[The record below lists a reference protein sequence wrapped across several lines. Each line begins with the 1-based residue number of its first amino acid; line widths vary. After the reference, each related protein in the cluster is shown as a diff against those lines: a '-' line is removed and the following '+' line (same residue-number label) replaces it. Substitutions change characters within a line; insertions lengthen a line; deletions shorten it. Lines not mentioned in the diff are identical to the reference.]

1 MGSNAPE
8 KTPESM
14 PGESKPGES
23 KPGGSRHDFDPGFA
37 DLPKT
42 LPIFPLTGA
51 LLVPGGR
58 MPLNIFEPRYL
69 AMTRHALAQSDRL
82 IGMVQPRQ
90 RGGERRLDPDF
101 RPEVEAVGCAGRIIA
116 FEETDD
122 GRYQVTLSGLIR
134 FKIRNE
140 LAPAPGGFRLVEP
153 DFAVFSSDLGQA
165 DFNLTGRARFIATLK
180 GYFETRN
187 ASVDWK
193 AIDAMPDRQLVI
205 SLAML
210 CPFSPDEKQALLE
223 CRDLV
228 ELGEML
234 LALFEL
240 AVRGR
245 SDDQRP
251 LH

>member
-1 MGSNAPE
+1 MGSESPE
-8 KTPESM
+8 TVK
-14 PGESKPGES
+14 
-23 KPGGSRHDFDPGFA
+23 SRSSFEPGFA
-37 DLPKT
+37 DLPRSMA
-42 LPIFPLTGA
+42 IFPLTGA

-69 AMTRHALAQSDRL
+69 AMTRHALAQPDRL
-82 IGMVQPRQ
+82 IGMVQPKQ
-90 RGGERRLDPDF
+90 RGIERKSDPDF
-101 RPEVEAVGCAGRIIA
+101 QPDVEQVGCAGRIIA

-122 GRYQVTLSGLIR
+122 GRYQITLSGLVR

-140 LAPAPGGFRLVEP
+140 LPRSAGGFRLVEP
-153 DFAVFSSDLGQA
+153 DFAPFAGDIVQGDYTLA
-165 DFNLTGRARFIATLK
+165 GRARFIATLK
-180 GYFETRN
+180 GYFETRS
-187 ASVDWK
+187 ATVDWK
-193 AIDAMPDRQLVI
+193 AIDAMADRQLVI

-228 ELGEML
+228 QLGEML

-245 SDDQRP
+245 TDDQRP
-251 LH
+251 FH

>member
-1 MGSNAPE
+1 MASESGGADPGSQ
-8 KTPESM
+8 
-14 PGESKPGES
+14 PGAA
-23 KPGGSRHDFDPGFA
+23 RRAFDPGFA
-37 DLPKT
+37 DLPQT
-42 LPIFPLTGA
+42 MPIFPLTGA

-69 AMTRHALAQSDRL
+69 AMTRHALMQPDRL
-82 IGMVQPRQ
+82 IGMVQPKE
-90 RGGERRLDPDF
+90 RGSERKTSPGF
-101 RPEVEAVGCAGRIIA
+101 KPEVERVGCAGRIIS

-122 GRYQVTLSGLIR
+122 GRYQMTLSGLIR
-134 FKIRNE
+134 FRIVEE
-140 LAPAPGGFRLVEP
+140 LPVDGGGFRLVKP
-153 DFAVFSSDLGQA
+153 DFAPFATDIAQPNFTLP
-165 DFNLTGRARFIATLK
+165 GRARFIATLK
-180 GYFETRN
+180 GYFEARN

-193 AIDAMPDRQLVI
+193 AIDAMADRQLVI

-223 CRDLV
+223 CRDLS

-245 SDDQRP
+245 NDDQRP
-251 LH
+251 PLH

>member
-1 MGSNAPE
+1 MTSE
-8 KTPESM
+8 PESSG
-14 PGESKPGES
+14 PASQS
-23 KPGGSRHDFDPGFA
+23 GGLRHSFDPGFA
-37 DLPKT
+37 DLPRT
-42 LPIFPLTGA
+42 MPVFPLTGA

-69 AMTRHALAQSDRL
+69 AMVRHALMQPDRL
-82 IGMVQPRQ
+82 IGMLQPKE
-90 RGGERRLDPDF
+90 RGVERKLDPEF
-101 RPEVEAVGCAGRIIA
+101 KPEIERVGCAGRIIA

-122 GRYQVTLSGLIR
+122 GRYQITLSGLIR
-134 FKIRNE
+134 FKTAEE
-140 LAPAPGGFRLVEP
+140 LLPDGAGFRMVRP
-153 DFAVFSSDLGQA
+153 DFAAFATDIGQPNFA
-165 DFNLTGRARFIATLK
+165 LPGRARFIATLK
-180 GYFETRN
+180 GYFEARN
-187 ASVDWK
+187 ASVDWN
-193 AIDAMPDRQLVI
+193 AIDAMQDRQLVV

-223 CRDLV
+223 CRNLP

-245 SDDQRP
+245 NDDQRP

>member
-1 MGSNAPE
+1 MGSDSPE
-8 KTPESM
+8 LVK
-14 PGESKPGES
+14 
-23 KPGGSRHDFDPGFA
+23 SRHSFAPGFA
-37 DLPKT
+37 DLPRSMA
-42 LPIFPLTGA
+42 IFPLTGA

-69 AMTRHALAQSDRL
+69 AMTRHALAQPDRL
-82 IGMVQPRQ
+82 IGMVQPKQ
-90 RGGERRLDPDF
+90 RGIERKTDPDF
-101 RPEVEAVGCAGRIIA
+101 LPEIEDVGCAGRIIA

-122 GRYQVTLSGLIR
+122 GRYQVTLSGLVRFQIR
-134 FKIRNE
+134 SE
-140 LAPAPGGFRLVEP
+140 LARDPGGFRLVEP
-153 DFAVFSSDLGQA
+153 DFAPFAGDIVQGDYTLA
-165 DFNLTGRARFIATLK
+165 GRGRFIATLK
-180 GYFETRN
+180 GYFETRS

-228 ELGEML
+228 QLGEML

-245 SDDQRP
+245 TDDQRP
-251 LH
+251 FH

>member
-1 MGSNAPE
+1 M
-8 KTPESM
+8 ESDS
-14 PGESKPGES
+14 PDPVRA
-23 KPGGSRHDFDPGFA
+23 RHGFEPGFA
-37 DLPKT
+37 DLPRSMA
-42 LPIFPLTGA
+42 IFPLTGA

-69 AMTRHALAQSDRL
+69 AMTRHALAQPDRL
-82 IGMVQPRQ
+82 IGMVQPKQ
-90 RGGERRLDPDF
+90 RGIERRTDPDF
-101 RPEVEAVGCAGRIIA
+101 QPDVESIGCAGRITS

-122 GRYQVTLSGLIR
+122 GRYQITLSGLIR
-134 FKIRNE
+134 FKIRTE
-140 LAPAPGGFRLVEP
+140 LPRSPGGFRLVEP
-153 DFAVFSSDLGQA
+153 DFAPFAGDIVQGEYS
-165 DFNLTGRARFIATLK
+165 LTGRARFIATLK

-187 ASVDWK
+187 ATVDWK

-228 ELGEML
+228 QLGEML

-245 SDDQRP
+245 ADDQRP

>member
-1 MGSNAPE
+1 MGSDSPE
-8 KTPESM
+8 QVK
-14 PGESKPGES
+14 
-23 KPGGSRHDFDPGFA
+23 SRHSFEPGFA
-37 DLPKT
+37 DLPRNMA
-42 LPIFPLTGA
+42 IFPLTGA

-69 AMTRHALAQSDRL
+69 AMTRHALSQPDRL
-82 IGMVQPRQ
+82 IGMVQPKQ
-90 RGGERRLDPDF
+90 RGIERKTDPDF
-101 RPEVEAVGCAGRIIA
+101 QPEVEAVGCAGRIIA

-122 GRYQVTLSGLIR
+122 GRYQITLSGLIR
-134 FKIRNE
+134 FRIRNE
-140 LAPAPGGFRLVEP
+140 LPRAEGGFRLVEP
-153 DFAVFSSDLGQA
+153 DFAPFAGDIAQGDYTLA
-165 DFNLTGRARFIATLK
+165 GRARFIATLK
-180 GYFETRN
+180 GYFETRS
-187 ASVDWK
+187 ATVDWK

-228 ELGEML
+228 QLGEML

-245 SDDQRP
+245 TDDQRP
-251 LH
+251 FH

>member
-1 MGSNAPE
+1 MASDAPE
-8 KTPESM
+8 KAAEA
-14 PGESKPGES
+14 KI
-23 KPGGSRHDFDPGFA
+23 GGSRHDFEPGFA
-37 DLPKT
+37 DLPRSMA
-42 LPIFPLTGA
+42 IFPLTGA

-69 AMTRHALAQSDRL
+69 ALTRHVLTQPDRL

-90 RGGERRLDPDF
+90 RGVERKLDPEF
-101 RPEVEAVGCAGRIIA
+101 KPEVEAVGCAGRIIA

-122 GRYQVTLSGLIR
+122 GRYQITLSGLIR
-134 FKIRNE
+134 FRIRNE
-140 LAPAPGGFRLVEP
+140 MAPAPDGFRLVEP
-153 DFAVFSSDLGQA
+153 DFATFADDLAQG
-165 DFNLTGRARFIATLK
+165 DFHLSGRARFIATLK
-180 GYFETRN
+180 GYFETRS

-193 AIDAMPDRQLVI
+193 AIDHMPDRQLVV

>member
-1 MGSNAPE
+1 MASDSPE
-8 KTPESM
+8 QVR
-14 PGESKPGES
+14 
-23 KPGGSRHDFDPGFA
+23 SRHSFEPGFA
-37 DLPKT
+37 NLPRRMA
-42 LPIFPLTGA
+42 IFPLTGA

-69 AMTRHALAQSDRL
+69 AMTRHALAQPDRL
-82 IGMVQPRQ
+82 IGMVQPKQ
-90 RGGERRLDPDF
+90 RGIERKPDPDF
-101 RPEVEAVGCAGRIIA
+101 QPDLESVGCAGRIIS

-134 FKIRNE
+134 FRTRHE
-140 LAPAPGGFRLVEP
+140 LPRADGGFRLVEP
-153 DFAVFSSDLGQA
+153 DFAPFA
-165 DFNLTGRARFIATLK
+165 DDIAQGEFKLAGRARFIATLK
-180 GYFETRN
+180 GYFETRS
-187 ASVDWK
+187 ATVDWK
-193 AIDAMPDRQLVI
+193 AIDAMGDRQLVI

-228 ELGEML
+228 GLGEML

-245 SDDQRP
+245 TDDQRP

>member
-1 MGSNAPE
+1 MAPDPEDGDPEDTGGAVVE
-8 KTPESM
+8 KRRGFGP
-14 PGESKPGES
+14 
-23 KPGGSRHDFDPGFA
+23 RFA
-37 DLPKT
+37 DLPRSMAV
-42 LPIFPLTGA
+42 FPLTGA

-58 MPLNIFEPRYL
+58 LPLNIFEPRYL
-69 AMTRHALAQSDRL
+69 AMVRHALAQPDRL

-90 RGGERRLDPDF
+90 RGVERKLDPGNK
-101 RPEVEAVGCAGRIIA
+101 PEVERVGCAGRIIA

-122 GRYQVTLSGLIR
+122 GRYQITLSGLIR
-134 FKIRNE
+134 FRIRSE
-140 LAPAPGGFRLVEP
+140 LPTTPGGFRSVEP
-153 DFAVFSSDLGQA
+153 DFAPFAGDLTDIDFSLA
-165 DFNLTGRARFIATLK
+165 GRPRFIATLK

-193 AIDAMPDRQLVI
+193 AIDAMTDRQLVI

-223 CRDLV
+223 CRDLP

-245 SDDQRP
+245 NDESRP

>member
-1 MGSNAPE
+1 MGSDSPE
-8 KTPESM
+8 QVRTRLSFE
-14 PGESKPGES
+14 
-23 KPGGSRHDFDPGFA
+23 PGFA
-37 DLPKT
+37 DLPRSMA
-42 LPIFPLTGA
+42 IFPLTGA

-69 AMTRHALAQSDRL
+69 AMTRHALSQPDRL
-82 IGMVQPRQ
+82 IGMVQPKQ
-90 RGGERRLDPDF
+90 RGIERKTDPDF
-101 RPEVEAVGCAGRIIA
+101 QPEVESVGCAGRIIS

-134 FKIRNE
+134 FRTRSE
-140 LAPAPGGFRLVEP
+140 LARAAGGFRLVEP
-153 DFAVFSSDLGQA
+153 DFAPFAEDIAQGDYTLS
-165 DFNLTGRARFIATLK
+165 GRARFIATLK

-228 ELGEML
+228 QLGEML

-245 SDDQRP
+245 ADDQRP

>member
-1 MGSNAPE
+1 MASEGPDRPAERP
-8 KTPESM
+8 
-14 PGESKPGES
+14 
-23 KPGGSRHDFDPGFA
+23 SRPKANFDPGFT
-37 DLPKT
+37 DLPQVM
-42 LPIFPLTGA
+42 PIFPLTGA

-69 AMTRHALAQSDRL
+69 AMTRHALMQPDRL
-82 IGMVQPRQ
+82 IGMVQPRE
-90 RGGERRLDPDF
+90 RGIERRQDPTFKPDV
-101 RPEVEAVGCAGRIIA
+101 EVVGCAGRITS

-122 GRYQVTLSGLIR
+122 GRYQITLAGLIR
-134 FKIRNE
+134 FRIAGE
-140 LAPAPGGFRLVEP
+140 LAPDAGGFRLVRP
-153 DFAVFSSDLGQA
+153 DFTPFAGDIGQP
-165 DFNLTGRARFIATLK
+165 DYTLHGRQRFIATLK
-180 GYFETRN
+180 GYFEARN

-193 AIDAMPDRQLVI
+193 VIDAMADRNLVV

-223 CRDLV
+223 CRDLS

-240 AVRGR
+240 AVRER
-245 SDDQRP
+245 TDDQRP

>member
-1 MGSNAPE
+1 MA
-8 KTPESM
+8 
-14 PGESKPGES
+14 PGETGGEER
-23 KPGGSRHDFDPGFA
+23 PQRPRPNFDPGFA
-37 DLPKT
+37 DLPRAM
-42 LPIFPLTGA
+42 PIFPLTGA

-69 AMTRHALAQSDRL
+69 AMTRHALMQPDRL

-90 RGGERRLDPDF
+90 RGIERKSDPGF
-101 RPEVEAVGCAGRIIA
+101 APEVERVGCAGRIIA

-134 FKIRNE
+134 YRIAEE
-140 LAPAPGGFRLVEP
+140 LPLAGGGFRLVKP
-153 DFAVFSSDLGQA
+153 DFAAFAGDIAQP
-165 DFNLTGRARFIATLK
+165 DFELPGRARFIATLK
-180 GYFETRN
+180 GYFESRN
-187 ASVDWK
+187 ATVDWR
-193 AIDAMPDRQLVI
+193 AIDAMADRQLVI

-223 CRDLV
+223 TADLAQ
-228 ELGEML
+228 LGEML

-245 SDDQRP
+245 ADDQRP

>member
-1 MGSNAPE
+1 MVSESGSAGRGFE
-8 KTPESM
+8 
-14 PGESKPGES
+14 
-23 KPGGSRHDFDPGFA
+23 PGFA
-37 DLPKT
+37 DLPRSM
-42 LPIFPLTGA
+42 PVFPLTGA

-69 AMTRHALAQSDRL
+69 AMIRHALMQPDRL
-82 IGMVQPRQ
+82 IGMVQPKE
-90 RGGERRLDPDF
+90 RGVERKLDPGF
-101 RPEVEAVGCAGRIIA
+101 QPEIERVGCAGRIIA

-134 FKIRNE
+134 FKIIQE
-140 LAPAPGGFRLVEP
+140 LPMDSGGFRLV
-153 DFAVFSSDLGQA
+153 QA
-165 DFNLTGRARFIATLK
+165 DFVPFATDIGQPNFALPGRARFIATLK
-180 GYFETRN
+180 GYFEARN
-187 ASVDWK
+187 ASVDWN
-193 AIDAMPDRQLVI
+193 AIDAMQDRQLVV

-223 CRDLV
+223 CRDLP

-245 SDDQRP
+245 NDDQRP

>member
-1 MGSNAPE
+1 MGSDSPE
-8 KTPESM
+8 QVK
-14 PGESKPGES
+14 
-23 KPGGSRHDFDPGFA
+23 SRLSFEPGFA
-37 DLPKT
+37 DLPRT
-42 LPIFPLTGA
+42 MAIFPLTGA

-69 AMTRHALAQSDRL
+69 AMTRHALAQPDRL
-82 IGMVQPRQ
+82 IGMVQPKQ
-90 RGGERRLDPDF
+90 RGIERKTDAEFQPD
-101 RPEVEAVGCAGRIIA
+101 VESVGCAGRIIA

-122 GRYQVTLSGLIR
+122 GRYQITLSGLVR
-134 FKIRNE
+134 FQIRNE
-140 LAPAPGGFRLVEP
+140 LSRASGGFRLVEP
-153 DFAVFSSDLGQA
+153 DFAPFAGDISEGDYT
-165 DFNLTGRARFIATLK
+165 LTGRPRFIATLK
-180 GYFETRN
+180 GYFETRS
-187 ASVDWK
+187 ATVDWK

-228 ELGEML
+228 QLGEML

-245 SDDQRP
+245 TDDQRP

>member
-1 MGSNAPE
+1 MASD
-8 KTPESM
+8 
-14 PGESKPGES
+14 PGDPGQD
-23 KPGGSRHDFDPGFA
+23 PRAGGSRRDFEPGFG
-37 DLPKT
+37 DLPREM
-42 LPIFPLTGA
+42 PIFPLTGA

-69 AMTRHALAQSDRL
+69 AMTRHALAQPDRL

-90 RGGERRLDPDF
+90 RGIERKPDPDF
-101 RPEVEAVGCAGRIIA
+101 RPEVERVGCAGRIIA

-122 GRYQVTLSGLIR
+122 GRYQVTLAGLIR
-134 FKIRNE
+134 FGVQRE
-140 LAPAPGGFRLVEP
+140 LPMAAQGFRLVEP
-153 DFAVFSSDLGQA
+153 DFARFAGDLGQA
-165 DFNLTGRARFIATLK
+165 EFTLTGRKRFIATLK

-187 ASVDWK
+187 ASVDWR
-193 AIDAMPDRQLVI
+193 AIDAMADRQLVV

-245 SDDQRP
+245 NDDHRP

>member
-1 MGSNAPE
+1 MASEPGSSGEPAPQ
-8 KTPESM
+8 
-14 PGESKPGES
+14 
-23 KPGGSRHDFDPGFA
+23 PGGTRRSFEPGFA
-37 DLPKT
+37 DLPRAM
-42 LPIFPLTGA
+42 PVFPLTGA

-69 AMTRHALAQSDRL
+69 AMTRHALMQPDRL
-82 IGMVQPRQ
+82 IGMIQPKE
-90 RGGERRLDPDF
+90 RGVERKLDPGF
-101 RPEVEAVGCAGRIIA
+101 TPEIERVGCAGRIIA
-116 FEETDD
+116 FEESDD
-122 GRYQVTLSGLIR
+122 GRYQITLAGLIR
-134 FKIRNE
+134 FKIRHE
-140 LAPAPGGFRLVEP
+140 LSRAFDGFRLVEP
-153 DFAVFSSDLGQA
+153 DFAPFAADIADGDFS
-165 DFNLTGRARFIATLK
+165 LTGRARFIATLK
-180 GYFETRN
+180 GYFESRN

-228 ELGEML
+228 QLGEML

-245 SDDQRP
+245 TDDQRP

>member
-1 MGSNAPE
+1 MGADSPE
-8 KTPESM
+8 PVR
-14 PGESKPGES
+14 
-23 KPGGSRHDFDPGFA
+23 SRLSFEPGFA
-37 DLPKT
+37 DLPRT
-42 LPIFPLTGA
+42 MAIFPLTGA

-69 AMTRHALAQSDRL
+69 AMTRHALAQPDRL
-82 IGMVQPRQ
+82 IGMVQPKQ
-90 RGGERRLDPDF
+90 RGVERKLDPEVQ
-101 RPEVEAVGCAGRIIA
+101 PEVERVGCAGRIIA

-134 FKIRNE
+134 FKIRDE
-140 LAPAPGGFRLVEP
+140 LARGPDGFRLVEP
-153 DFAVFSSDLGQA
+153 DFASFADDIALRDFSLG
-165 DFNLTGRARFIATLK
+165 GRSRFIATLK
-180 GYFETRN
+180 AYFETRS
-187 ASVDWK
+187 ATVDWK

-228 ELGEML
+228 QLGEML

-245 SDDQRP
+245 TDDQRP

>member
-1 MGSNAPE
+1 MGSDSPE
-8 KTPESM
+8 QVK
-14 PGESKPGES
+14 
-23 KPGGSRHDFDPGFA
+23 SRLSFEPGFA
-37 DLPKT
+37 DLPRT
-42 LPIFPLTGA
+42 MAIFPLTGA

-69 AMTRHALAQSDRL
+69 AMTRHALTQPDRL
-82 IGMVQPRQ
+82 IGMVQPKQ
-90 RGGERRLDPDF
+90 RGIERKTEADFQPD
-101 RPEVEAVGCAGRIIA
+101 VESVGCAGRIIS

-122 GRYQVTLSGLIR
+122 GRYQITLSGLVR
-134 FKIRNE
+134 FEIRNE
-140 LAPAPGGFRLVEP
+140 LPRASDGFRLVEP
-153 DFAVFSSDLGQA
+153 DFAPFAGDIVQGDYT
-165 DFNLTGRARFIATLK
+165 LTGRPRFIATLK
-180 GYFETRN
+180 GYFETRS

-228 ELGEML
+228 QLGEML

-245 SDDQRP
+245 TDDQRP

>member
-1 MGSNAPE
+1 MVSDPE
-8 KTPESM
+8 HGDPVDQRADQRRGFE
-14 PGESKPGES
+14 
-23 KPGGSRHDFDPGFA
+23 PGFA
-37 DLPKT
+37 DLPRSMA
-42 LPIFPLTGA
+42 IFPLTGA

-58 MPLNIFEPRYL
+58 LPLNIFEPRYL
-69 AMTRHALAQSDRL
+69 AMVRHALAQPDRL

-90 RGGERRLDPDF
+90 RGADRKLDPSNK
-101 RPEVEAVGCAGRIIA
+101 PEVEPVGCAGRIIG

-122 GRYQVTLSGLIR
+122 GRYEITLSGLIR
-134 FKIRNE
+134 FRIRSE
-140 LAPAPGGFRLVEP
+140 LPTAVGGFRLVEP
-153 DFAVFSSDLGQA
+153 DFAAFASDLTDI
-165 DFNLTGRARFIATLK
+165 DFSLAGRPRFIATLK

-193 AIDAMPDRQLVI
+193 AIDAMTDRQLVI

-210 CPFSPDEKQALLE
+210 CPFSPDEKQTLLE
-223 CRDLV
+223 CRDLP

-240 AVRGR
+240 AVRDR
-245 SDDQRP
+245 NDEAHP

>member
-1 MGSNAPE
+1 MGSDQPDPVRA
-8 KTPESM
+8 
-14 PGESKPGES
+14 
-23 KPGGSRHDFDPGFA
+23 RHSFEPGFA
-37 DLPKT
+37 DLPRT
-42 LPIFPLTGA
+42 MAIFPLTGA

-69 AMTRHALAQSDRL
+69 AMIRHALSQPDRL
-82 IGMVQPRQ
+82 IGMVQPKQ
-90 RGGERRLDPDF
+90 RGVERKLDPGAQPD
-101 RPEVEAVGCAGRIIA
+101 VESVGCAGRIIA

-134 FKIRNE
+134 FKTRAE
-140 LAPAPGGFRLVEP
+140 LPRAAGGFRLVEP
-153 DFAVFSSDLGQA
+153 DFAPFAADIAERDFS
-165 DFNLTGRARFIATLK
+165 LTGRARFIATLK
-180 GYFETRN
+180 GYFETRS
-187 ASVDWK
+187 ATVDWK
-193 AIDAMPDRQLVI
+193 AIDAMGDRQLVI

-223 CRDLV
+223 CGDLV

-245 SDDQRP
+245 ADDQRP

>member
-1 MGSNAPE
+1 MASDAPE
-8 KTPESM
+8 RAADPKS
-14 PGESKPGES
+14 
-23 KPGGSRHDFDPGFA
+23 GGSRRDFEPGFA
-37 DLPKT
+37 DLPRVM
-42 LPIFPLTGA
+42 PIFPLTGA

-58 MPLNIFEPRYL
+58 MPLNIFEPRYI
-69 AMTRHALAQSDRL
+69 AMTRHALTQPDRL

-90 RGGERRLDPDF
+90 RGIERKSDPAF
-101 RPEVEAVGCAGRIIA
+101 QPEVERVGCAGRIIA

-122 GRYQVTLSGLIR
+122 GRYQITLSGLIR
-134 FKIRNE
+134 FRIRDE
-140 LAPAPGGFRLVEP
+140 LAAAADGFRLVAP
-153 DFAVFSSDLGQA
+153 DFAAFADDLAQG
-165 DFNLTGRARFIATLK
+165 DFHLTGRARFIATLK
-180 GYFETRN
+180 GYFESRS

-228 ELGEML
+228 QLGEML

-245 SDDQRP
+245 TDDQRP

>member
-1 MGSNAPE
+1 MASDPVAMGSEPKA
-8 KTPESM
+8 
-14 PGESKPGES
+14 
-23 KPGGSRHDFDPGFA
+23 GGPRDSDPGFA
-37 DLPKT
+37 DLPQSM
-42 LPIFPLTGA
+42 PIFPLTGA

-69 AMTRHALAQSDRL
+69 AMVRHALAQPDRL

-90 RGGERRLDPDF
+90 RGIERKLDPAAK
-101 RPEVEAVGCAGRIIA
+101 PEVEAVGCAGRLIG

-122 GRYQVTLSGLIR
+122 GRYQITLSGLIR
-134 FKIRNE
+134 FRIAEE
-140 LAPAPGGFRLVEP
+140 LPASPSGFRLVRP
-153 DFAVFSSDLGQA
+153 DFAAYASDLAQE
-165 DFNLTGRARFIATLK
+165 DFQLRGRARFVATLK

-193 AIDAMPDRQLVI
+193 AIDAMSDRQLVI

-210 CPFSPDEKQALLE
+210 CPFSPDEKQTLLE
-223 CRDLV
+223 CRDLP

-245 SDDQRP
+245 SDDNRP

>member
-1 MGSNAPE
+1 MASDSPE
-8 KTPESM
+8 PVRARSSFE
-14 PGESKPGES
+14 
-23 KPGGSRHDFDPGFA
+23 PGFA
-37 DLPKT
+37 DLPRT
-42 LPIFPLTGA
+42 MAIFPLTGA

-69 AMTRHALAQSDRL
+69 AMTRHALAQPDRL
-82 IGMVQPRQ
+82 IGMVQPKQ
-90 RGGERRLDPDF
+90 RGIERKTDPDF
-101 RPEVEAVGCAGRIIA
+101 QPDVESVGCAGRIIS

-122 GRYQVTLSGLIR
+122 GRYQVTLAGLVR
-134 FKIRNE
+134 FEIRNE
-140 LAPAPGGFRLVEP
+140 LPRAPGGFRLVVP
-153 DFAVFSSDLGQA
+153 DFAPFAGDMDQG
-165 DFNLTGRARFIATLK
+165 DYNLAGRPRFIATLK
-180 GYFETRN
+180 GYFETRS
-187 ASVDWK
+187 ATVDWK

-228 ELGEML
+228 QLGEML

-245 SDDQRP
+245 TDDQRP

>member
-1 MGSNAPE
+1 MA
-8 KTPESM
+8 TPSGAE
-14 PGESKPGES
+14 PPRA
-23 KPGGSRHDFDPGFA
+23 SRRDFEPGFA
-37 DLPKT
+37 DLPHT
-42 LPIFPLTGA
+42 MPVFPLTGA

-69 AMTRHALAQSDRL
+69 AMTRHALMQPDRL
-82 IGMVQPRQ
+82 IGMIQPKE
-90 RGGERRLDPDF
+90 RGVERKLDPAF
-101 RPEVEAVGCAGRIIA
+101 MPEIERVGCAGRIIA
-116 FEETDD
+116 FEETED
-122 GRYQVTLSGLIR
+122 GRYQITLSGLIR
-134 FKIRNE
+134 FRIVEE
-140 LAPAPGGFRLVEP
+140 LGQDRGGFRLVQP
-153 DFAVFSSDLGQA
+153 DFAPFTGDLGHR
-165 DFNLTGRARFIATLK
+165 DFDLGGRPRFIATLK
-180 GYFETRN
+180 GYFETRS
-187 ASVDWK
+187 ATVDWK

-223 CRDLV
+223 CRDLP

-245 SDDQRP
+245 NDDQRP

>member
-1 MGSNAPE
+1 MGSDSPE
-8 KTPESM
+8 PVK
-14 PGESKPGES
+14 
-23 KPGGSRHDFDPGFA
+23 SRLSFEPGFA
-37 DLPKT
+37 DLPRSMA
-42 LPIFPLTGA
+42 IFPLTGA

-69 AMTRHALAQSDRL
+69 AMIRYALAQPDRL
-82 IGMVQPRQ
+82 IGMVQPKQ
-90 RGGERRLDPDF
+90 RGIERKTDPDF
-101 RPEVEAVGCAGRIIA
+101 QPDVESVGCAGRVIA

-134 FKIRNE
+134 FKTRNE
-140 LAPAPGGFRLVEP
+140 LPRNGGGFRLVEP
-153 DFAVFSSDLGQA
+153 DFAPFA
-165 DFNLTGRARFIATLK
+165 DDIAQGDYSLTGRARFVATLK
-180 GYFETRN
+180 SYFETRN

-228 ELGEML
+228 QLGEML

-245 SDDQRP
+245 TDDQRP

>member
-1 MGSNAPE
+1 MGSDSPSQ
-8 KTPESM
+8 TP
-14 PGESKPGES
+14 
-23 KPGGSRHDFDPGFA
+23 SRRSFEPGFA
-37 DLPKT
+37 DLPRT
-42 LPIFPLTGA
+42 MPIFPLTGA

-69 AMTRHALAQSDRL
+69 AMTRHALAQPDRL
-82 IGMVQPRQ
+82 IGMVQPKQ
-90 RGGERRLDPDF
+90 RGIERKTDAAF
-101 RPEVEAVGCAGRIIA
+101 QPEVERVGCAGRIIS

-122 GRYQVTLSGLIR
+122 GRYQILLSGLIR
-134 FKIRNE
+134 FQIREE
-140 LAPAPGGFRLVEP
+140 LPRSAGGFRLVAP
-153 DFAVFSSDLGQA
+153 DFAPFAADMGEGDFS
-165 DFNLTGRARFIATLK
+165 LTGRSRFVATLK

-187 ASVDWK
+187 ATVDWK

-210 CPFSPDEKQALLE
+210 CPFSPDEKQTLLE

-245 SDDQRP
+245 SENQRP

>member
-1 MGSNAPE
+1 MGSDSPEQAPSQRA
-8 KTPESM
+8 PA
-14 PGESKPGES
+14 
-23 KPGGSRHDFDPGFA
+23 RHSFEPGFA
-37 DLPKT
+37 DLPRT
-42 LPIFPLTGA
+42 MAIFPLTGA

-69 AMTRHALAQSDRL
+69 AMTRHALAQPDRL
-82 IGMVQPRQ
+82 IGMVQPKQ
-90 RGGERRLDPDF
+90 RGIERKLDPEVQ
-101 RPEVEAVGCAGRIIA
+101 PEIESVGCAGRITA

-122 GRYQVTLSGLIR
+122 GRYQITLSGLIR
-134 FKIRNE
+134 FRIRDE
-140 LAPAPGGFRLVEP
+140 LAHGTGGFRLVQP
-153 DFAVFSSDLGQA
+153 DFAPFADDIAHGDFS
-165 DFNLTGRARFIATLK
+165 LTGRARFIATLK
-180 GYFETRN
+180 GYFETRS

-193 AIDAMPDRQLVI
+193 AIDAMQDRQLVI

-223 CRDLV
+223 CRNLV

-245 SDDQRP
+245 ADDQRP

>member
-1 MGSNAPE
+1 MGSD
-8 KTPESM
+8 TPEQLRTRLSF
-14 PGESKPGES
+14 E
-23 KPGGSRHDFDPGFA
+23 PGFA
-37 DLPKT
+37 DLPRT
-42 LPIFPLTGA
+42 MAIFPLTGA

-69 AMTRHALAQSDRL
+69 AMTRHALSQPDRL
-82 IGMVQPRQ
+82 IGMVQPKQ
-90 RGGERRLDPDF
+90 RGIERKSDADF
-101 RPEVEAVGCAGRIIA
+101 QPEVESVGCAGRIIA

-122 GRYQVTLSGLIR
+122 GRYQITLSGLIR
-134 FKIRNE
+134 YKIRNE
-140 LAPAPGGFRLVEP
+140 LVRDAGGFRLVEP
-153 DFAVFSSDLGQA
+153 DFAPFAGDIAQGDYA
-165 DFNLTGRARFIATLK
+165 LTGRARFIATLK
-180 GYFETRN
+180 GYFETRS

-228 ELGEML
+228 QLGEML

-245 SDDQRP
+245 TDDQRP

>member
-1 MGSNAPE
+1 MGSDSPE
-8 KTPESM
+8 PVR
-14 PGESKPGES
+14 
-23 KPGGSRHDFDPGFA
+23 SRSSFDPGFA
-37 DLPKT
+37 DLPRSMA
-42 LPIFPLTGA
+42 IFPLTGA

-69 AMTRHALAQSDRL
+69 AMTRHALSQPDRL
-82 IGMVQPRQ
+82 IGMVQPKQ
-90 RGGERRLDPDF
+90 RGIERKTDADF
-101 RPEVEAVGCAGRIIA
+101 QPELESVGCAGRIIA

-122 GRYQVTLSGLIR
+122 GRYQITLSGLIR
-134 FKIRNE
+134 FKIRKE
-140 LAPAPGGFRLVEP
+140 LPRDAGGFRLVEP
-153 DFAVFSSDLGQA
+153 DFATFAEDIAQGDYTLA
-165 DFNLTGRARFIATLK
+165 GRARFVATLK

-223 CRDLV
+223 CHDLV
-228 ELGEML
+228 QLGEML

-245 SDDQRP
+245 TDDQRP

>member
-1 MGSNAPE
+1 VR
-8 KTPESM
+8 
-14 PGESKPGES
+14 
-23 KPGGSRHDFDPGFA
+23 SRSSFDPGFA
-37 DLPKT
+37 DLPRSM
-42 LPIFPLTGA
+42 PIFPLTGA

-69 AMTRHALAQSDRL
+69 AMTRHALSRPDRL
-82 IGMVQPRQ
+82 IGMVQPKQ
-90 RGGERRLDPDF
+90 RGIERKTDADF
-101 RPEVEAVGCAGRIIA
+101 QPEIESVGCAGRIIA

-122 GRYQVTLSGLIR
+122 GRYQITLSGLIR
-134 FKIRNE
+134 FKIGNE
-140 LAPAPGGFRLVEP
+140 LPRDAGGFRLVEP
-153 DFAVFSSDLGQA
+153 DFAPFAEDIAQG
-165 DFNLTGRARFIATLK
+165 DYTLTGRARFIATLK

-210 CPFSPDEKQALLE
+210 CPFSSDEKQALLE

-228 ELGEML
+228 QLGEML

-245 SDDQRP
+245 ADDQRP